1 MDAVT
6 SPDHGNC
13 HFVRPGFAMSYRT
26 LKRLLGET
34 SLERKCRLLFG
45 GGLLVLISASFY
57 FYSMQTQKILSA
69 QNDEV
74 ARNLVTTAIVAKH
87 AEYFERNFGDNP
99 YFSAMLKDLKPE
111 NLKRQS
117 WALLKKAQVGD
128 AALRPTDQKDHLD
141 AALRPTDQ
149 KDHEA
154 IQVLS
159 ANTKGARQ
167 EWPQTLKNPP
177 EYRYYRQVVASESC
191 LGCHRDH
198 NQDPALKVG
207 DVLGIVKISYPLAK
221 INRDLSWN
229 NAILLA
235 TAIIT
240 TAMAWMATYI
250 IVRYVI
256 VKPVL
261 HLKEVSDAITRG
273 DLEQRAD
280 IRTGDEFE
288 ELSQAFNRMLR
299 HLTTVQEDLQ
309 KLNRGFELK
318 VDELAQANLRL
329 FELNNL
335 KNEFLATMS
344 HELRTPLNSILG
356 FSEVLLTNPANLT
369 EKQQRYVAHIRSS
382 GRTLLSLITDVLDLA
397 KIESGKMELRPV
409 EMSVFDLVERVVGSM
424 MPMAERKNLDLSWE
438 VDSDVPVVF
447 QDLGKL
453 EQVLNNLLSNAIK
466 FTPEGGRVRVRASQ
480 RMDNLIMVVED
491 TGIGI
496 PLEDQERIF
505 EKFRQGSSTTGGHD
519 PLTREFEGTGL
530 GLSITRELS
539 KLLGGGIGLQSEF
552 GKGSRFTVVV
562 PERLAIPAETD
573 PSRPRPVSE
582 AIDLFLERPSG
593 FFGRCRERRNRM
605 MTRRVGRRVKR
616 HP

>member
-1 MDAVT
+1 
-6 SPDHGNC
+6 
-13 HFVRPGFAMSYRT
+13 MSYRT

-45 GGLLVLISASFY
+45 GGLLLLISGSFY
-57 FYSMQTQKILSA
+57 FYSKQTQKIIA
-69 QNDEV
+69 EQNTEV
-74 ARNLVTTAIVAKH
+74 ARNLVPTAIVAKH
-87 AEYFERNFGDNP
+87 AEYFKNDSVELQNFAEMVKDLRP
-99 YFSAMLKDLKPE
+99 ETLKD
-111 NLKRQS
+111 QS
-117 WALLKKAQVGD
+117 WALLKTELDD
-128 AALRPTDQKDHLD
+128 AASRPIDK
-141 AALRPTDQ
+141 

-154 IQVLS
+154 IIRLKS
-159 ANTKGARQ
+159 IEPGEKPY
-167 EWPQTLKNPP
+167 WPIELKDPP
-177 EYRYYRQVVASESC
+177 QYRYYAQVCATEKC
-191 LGCHRDH
+191 LACHRIH
-198 NQDPALKVG
+198 NQNPHLEEGA
-207 DVLGIVKISYPLAK
+207 VLGIVKISYPLAK
-221 INRDLSWN
+221 INNDLSWN
-229 NAILLA
+229 NAVLLA

-240 TAMAWMATYI
+240 TAMAWFATYV

-309 KLNRGFELK
+309 KLNRGFEHK

-356 FSEVLLTNPANLT
+356 FSDVLLSNPANLS
-369 EKQQRYVAHIRSS
+369 EKQQRYVAHIRAS

-397 KIESGKMELRPV
+397 KIESGKMELHPV
-409 EMSVFDLVERVVGSM
+409 RTSIVDLVERVVGAM
-424 MPMAERKNLDLSWE
+424 MPIAERKNLDLSYE
-438 VDSDVPVVF
+438 IAPELPLVF
-447 QDLGKL
+447 QDVGKL
-453 EQVLNNLLSNAIK
+453 QQILNNLLSNAIK
-466 FTPEGGRVRVRASQ
+466 FTPEGGRVRVKATRQ
-480 RMDNLIMVVED
+480 QDKLILTVED

-505 EKFRQGSSTTGGHD
+505 EKFRQGSTAAGEHD
-519 PLTREFEGTGL
+519 PLTREYEGTGL

-539 KLLGGGIGLQSEF
+539 KLLGGGIALQSEF

-562 PERLAIPAETD
+562 PLELPASPDPDAVKSRLLSD
-573 PSRPRPVSE
+573 SS
-582 AIDLFLERPSG
+582 DLTLERPSS
-593 FFGRCRERRNRM
+593 FGRSRNGKSGDDSGRIV
-605 MTRRVGRRVKR
+605 VGDSSAARSS
-616 HP
+616 

>member
-1 MDAVT
+1 
-6 SPDHGNC
+6 
-13 HFVRPGFAMSYRT
+13 MSYRT

-45 GGLLVLISASFY
+45 GGLLLLISGSFY
-57 FYSMQTQKILSA
+57 FYSKQTQKIISE
-69 QNDEV
+69 QNTEV
-74 ARNLVTTAIVAKH
+74 ARNLVPTAIVAKH
-87 AEYFERNFGDNP
+87 AEYFERNSVEHQNFA
-99 YFSAMLKDLKPE
+99 AMVKDLKPE
-111 NLKRQS
+111 NQKDQS
-117 WALLKKAQVGD
+117 WALLKSADEAAEVKVDD
-128 AALRPTDQKDHLD
+128 AASRPTDLTDH
-141 AALRPTDQ
+141 AAIRNLKSTLP
-149 KDHEA
+149 
-154 IQVLS
+154 
-159 ANTKGARQ
+159 GARR
-167 EWPQTLKNPP
+167 EWQTELIDPPQ
-177 EYRYYRQVVASESC
+177 YRYYAQVRASESC
-191 LGCHRDH
+191 LACHREH
-198 NQDPALKVG
+198 NQNPNLEEGA
-207 DVLGIVKISYPLAK
+207 VLGIVKISYQLAK
-221 INRDLSWN
+221 INKDLSWN
-229 NAILLA
+229 NAVLLA

-240 TAMAWMATYI
+240 TAMAWFATYV

-309 KLNRGFELK
+309 KLNRGFEHK

-356 FSEVLLTNPANLT
+356 FSDVLLASPGNLT

-397 KIESGKMELRPV
+397 KIESGKMELHPV
-409 EMSVFDLVERVVGSM
+409 RTSVVDLVERVVGAM
-424 MPMAERKNLDLSWE
+424 MPIAERKNLDLSSE
-438 VDSDVPVVF
+438 VDSDVPLVF
-447 QDLGKL
+447 QDVGKL
-453 EQVLNNLLSNAIK
+453 QQVLNNLLSNAIK
-466 FTPEGGRVRVRASQ
+466 FTPEGGRVRVRASRQ
-480 RMDNLIMVVED
+480 NDNLVLTVED

-496 PLEDQERIF
+496 PLEDQDRIF
-505 EKFRQGSSTTGGHD
+505 EKFRQGATATGQHD

-539 KLLGGGIGLQSEF
+539 KLLGGGIALQSEF
-552 GKGSRFTVVV
+552 GKGSRFTVMV
-562 PERLAIPAETD
+562 PLEISIPPEPD
-573 PSRPRPVSE
+573 PNKPRAVSD
-582 AIDLFLERPSG
+582 AIDLSLERPSA
-593 FFGRCRERRNRM
+593 FGRSRGAKPLDEAARTTVSEPTA
-605 MTRRVGRRVKR
+605 TR
-616 HP
+616 

>member
-1 MDAVT
+1 
-6 SPDHGNC
+6 
-13 HFVRPGFAMSYRT
+13 MSYRT

-34 SLERKCRLLFG
+34 SLERKCRVLFG
-45 GGLLVLISASFY
+45 GGLLLLISGSFY
-57 FYSMQTQKILSA
+57 FYSKQTRKIISD
-69 QNDEV
+69 QNTQV
-74 ARNLVTTAIVAKH
+74 ARNLVTTAVVAKH
-87 AEYFERNFGDNP
+87 AEYFERNFAANQN
-99 YFSAMLKDLKPE
+99 FAAMLKDLKPE
-111 NLKRQS
+111 NQKEHS
-117 WALLKKAQVGD
+117 WALFLVEGAPIAIAASRSIDMIDSKAVHDLSPTATNPVPKRPEWTTEVGGSFPQYRFYAQVP
-128 AALRPTDQKDHLD
+128 AL
-141 AALRPTDQ
+141 
-149 KDHEA
+149 
-154 IQVLS
+154 
-159 ANTKGARQ
+159 
-167 EWPQTLKNPP
+167 
-177 EYRYYRQVVASESC
+177 ESC
-191 LGCHRDH
+191 LECHRELNKSRDIKE
-198 NQDPALKVG
+198 DITADLKVG
-207 DVLGIVKISYPLAK
+207 TVLGIVKISYPLAQIHK
-221 INRDLSWN
+221 DLSWN

-240 TAMAWMATYI
+240 TAMAWFATYV

-309 KLNRGFELK
+309 KLNREKEKK

-329 FELNNL
+329 FEMNNL

-356 FSEVLLTNPANLT
+356 FSEVLLTNPANLS

-409 EMSVFDLVERVVGSM
+409 ETSVADLVERVVGSM
-424 MPMAERKNLDLSWE
+424 MPLAERKNLDLNFE
-438 VDSDVPVVF
+438 VEPDLPIIL
-447 QDLGKL
+447 QDPGKL
-453 EQVLNNLLSNAIK
+453 QQILNNLLSNAIK
-466 FTPEGGRVRVRASQ
+466 FTPEGGRVRVRASKQ
-480 RMDNLIMVVED
+480 IDNLALVVED

-505 EKFRQGSSTTGGHD
+505 QKFRQGSTTSGEHD

-539 KLLGGGIGLQSEF
+539 KLLGGGIALQSEF

-562 PERLAIPAETD
+562 PLRIVIAAEADPA
-573 PSRPRPVSE
+573 RPRPVSD
-582 AIDLFLERPSG
+582 AVDLLVERPSS
-593 FFGRCRERRNRM
+593 FGRAKALKPTDDSN
-605 MTRRVGRRVKR
+605 
-616 HP
+616 

>member
-1 MDAVT
+1 
-6 SPDHGNC
+6 
-13 HFVRPGFAMSYRT
+13 MSYRT

-45 GGLLVLISASFY
+45 GGLLLLISASFY
-57 FYSMQTQKILSA
+57 FYSKQTQKIIA
-69 QNDEV
+69 EQNVEV
-74 ARNLVTTAIVAKH
+74 ARNLVTTAIIAKH
-87 AEYFERNFGDNP
+87 AEYLGRNDADNEEFTAMMKELMP
-99 YFSAMLKDLKPE
+99 ENQKKQRLELLRKFSAMLTDLKPQS
-111 NLKRQS
+111 LKEQS
-117 WALLKKAQVGD
+117 WALLRADLTDPSGRRIDLDPSGRPIDLKD
-128 AALRPTDQKDHLD
+128 A
-141 AALRPTDQ
+141 
-149 KDHEA
+149 EA
-154 IQVLS
+154 INLLS
-159 ANTKGARQ
+159 PRHPEGRT
-167 EWPQTLKNPP
+167 EWVTITKNPP
-177 EYRYYRQVVASESC
+177 KYRYYARVLATESC
-191 LGCHRDH
+191 LSCHREH
-198 NQDPALKVG
+198 NKDENLEEKS
-207 DVLGIVKISYPLAK
+207 VLGIVKIAYPLEK

-356 FSEVLLTNPANLT
+356 FSEVLLTNPQNLT
-369 EKQQRYVAHIRSS
+369 EKQQRYVAHIRTS

-397 KIESGKMELRPV
+397 KIESGKMELKPV
-409 EMSVFDLVERVVGSM
+409 EMSVKDLVERVISSM
-424 MPMAERKNLDLSWE
+424 MPIAERKNLDLSSE
-438 VDSDVPVVF
+438 VDADVPVVF

-453 EQVLNNLLSNAIK
+453 EQILNNLLSNAIK

-480 RMDNLIMVVED
+480 RLGNLVLVVED

-505 EKFRQGSSTTGGHD
+505 EKFRQGSTNAGEHD

-539 KLLGGGIGLQSEF
+539 KLLGGGIALQSEF
-552 GKGSRFTVVV
+552 GKGSRFTVMV
-562 PERLAIPAETD
+562 PLKITMPTEAD
-573 PSRPRPVSE
+573 QNRPRTVSE
-582 AIDLFLERPSG
+582 AMDLVLERPTG
-593 FFGRCRERRNRM
+593 FSRSRGMKPTDESPRTAMNEPSPAR
-605 MTRRVGRRVKR
+605 
-616 HP
+616 

>member
-1 MDAVT
+1 
-6 SPDHGNC
+6 
-13 HFVRPGFAMSYRT
+13 MSYRT
-26 LKRLLGET
+26 FKRLLGET

-45 GGLLVLISASFY
+45 GGLLVLISGSFY
-57 FYSMQTQKILSA
+57 LYSKQTQKIIA
-69 QNDEV
+69 EQNVEV
-74 ARNLVTTAIVAKH
+74 AKNLVTTAILAKH
-87 AEYFERNFGDNP
+87 AEYFERRREERLREKSKGEETDEAVTLDQRQNF
-99 YFSAMLKDLKPE
+99 STMLKDLKPE
-111 NLKRQS
+111 SLKHQS
-117 WALLKKAQVGD
+117 WALLSIKSDLSDPSA
-128 AALRPTDQKDHLD
+128 RPIDLKDV
-141 AALRPTDQ
+141 
-149 KDHEA
+149 EA
-154 IQVLS
+154 INVLS
-159 ANTKGARQ
+159 PNNPDPKYD
-167 EWPQTLKNPP
+167 WPQILKNPP
-177 EYRYYRQVVASESC
+177 EFRYYARVLATQSC
-191 LGCHRDH
+191 LDCHRQH
-198 NQDPALKVG
+198 NNDPGLKLD
-207 DVLGIVKISYPLAK
+207 DVLGIVKISYPLEK

-240 TAMAWMATYI
+240 TAMAWLATYI

-261 HLKEVSDAITRG
+261 HLKEVSDSITRG

-309 KLNRGFELK
+309 KLNRVFERK

-356 FSEVLLTNPANLT
+356 FSDVLLTNPANLT

-382 GRTLLSLITDVLDLA
+382 GRTPSSLITDVLDLA

-409 EMSVFDLVERVVGSM
+409 EMSVTDLVERVVGAM
-424 MPMAERKNLDLSWE
+424 MPLAERKNIEMTWE
-438 VDSDVPVVF
+438 VDPDVPLVL

-453 EQVLNNLLSNAIK
+453 QQILNNLISNAIK

-480 RMDNLIMVVED
+480 RLDNLVLVVED

-505 EKFRQGSSTTGGHD
+505 EKFRQGSSTTGEHD

-552 GKGSRFTVVV
+552 GKGSKFTVIVPLRIVV
-562 PERLAIPAETD
+562 PAETD
-573 PSRPRPVSE
+573 LNKPRPVSE
-582 AIDLFLERPSG
+582 AIDLMLERPSG
-593 FFGRCRERRNRM
+593 LGRPRAAKNGDENSKLPQPEQPTSR
-605 MTRRVGRRVKR
+605 
-616 HP
+616 

>member
-1 MDAVT
+1 
-6 SPDHGNC
+6 
-13 HFVRPGFAMSYRT
+13 MSYRT
-26 LKRLLGET
+26 FKRLLGET

-45 GGLLVLISASFY
+45 GGLLLLISGSFY
-57 FYSMQTQKILSA
+57 FYSKQTQQIIFD

-74 ARNLVTTAIVAKH
+74 ARMQMTNAIMAKH
-87 AEYFERNFGDNP
+87 SEYFLRNFDENRKKS
-99 YFSAMLKDLKPE
+99 FAAMLKDLKPE
-111 NLKRQS
+111 SQKNQS
-117 WALLKKAQVGD
+117 WALLKPDSKDHAPRPVQ
-128 AALRPTDQKDHLD
+128 RPTSPQEYTKLPADG
-141 AALRPTDQ
+141 

-154 IQVLS
+154 IRIL
-159 ANTKGARQ
+159 APNNKAGKR
-167 EWPQTLKNPP
+167 EWTMRLKDPP
-177 EYRYYRQVVASESC
+177 EYRFYAQVLALESC
-191 LGCHRDH
+191 LVCHRQH
-198 NQDPALKVG
+198 NRDVFDPDKGDALEAGEAVKVG

-229 NAILLA
+229 NAVLLA
-235 TAIIT
+235 TAILT
-240 TAMAWMATYI
+240 TAMAWMATYV

-261 HLKEVSDAITRG
+261 HLKEVSDSITRG
-273 DLEQRAD
+273 DLDQRAD

-309 KLNRGFELK
+309 KLNRGFQRN

-356 FSEVLLTNPANLT
+356 FSDVLLTNPGNLT

-382 GRTLLSLITDVLDLA
+382 GRTLMSLITDVLDLA

-409 EMSVFDLVERVVGSM
+409 EMSVTDLVERVVGAM
-424 MPMAERKNLDLSWE
+424 MPLAERKNIDLGWD
-438 VDSDVPVVF
+438 VDPDVPVAF

-453 EQVLNNLLSNAIK
+453 QQILNNLLSNAIK

-480 RMDNLIMVVED
+480 RQHNLVLVVED

-505 EKFRQGSSTTGGHD
+505 EKFRQGSTTAGERD

-552 GKGSRFTVVV
+552 GKGSRFTIVV
-562 PERLAIPAETD
+562 PLRIVVPLEAD
-573 PSRPRPVSE
+573 PTKPRPVSE
-582 AIDLFLERPSG
+582 AIDLVLERPSAG
-593 FFGRCRERRNRM
+593 GRVRLPK
-605 MTRRVGRRVKR
+605 TLDDPGRSSLG
-616 HP
+616 